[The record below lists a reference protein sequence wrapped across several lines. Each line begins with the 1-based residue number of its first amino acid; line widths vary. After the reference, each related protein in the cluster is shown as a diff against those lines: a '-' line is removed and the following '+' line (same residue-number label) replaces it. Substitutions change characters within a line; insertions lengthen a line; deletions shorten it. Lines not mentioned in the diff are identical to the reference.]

1 MMVTKKNV
9 MLFEEFHAQKAL
21 NEGKKKECEDDDDCV
36 TLTKDEESDLLDI
49 EDLIDIK
56 KLSLAKNALEALKK
70 ANKEINKNSK
80 FIKVLGALERASGKK
95 K

>member
-21 NEGKKKECEDDDDCV
+21 NEGKKKEQEDEGM
-36 TLTKDEESDLLDI
+36 TLTKDEESDILDI
-49 EDLIDIK
+49 EDLIEDK
-56 KLSLAKNALEALKK
+56 KISLATKALDALKK
-70 ANKEINKNSK
+70 SNKEIGKCKK
-80 FIKVLGALERASGKK
+80 FTDLVAKLERASGKK

>member
-70 ANKEINKNSK
+70 ANKEIVKCKK
-80 FIKVLGALERASGKK
+80 FKDVEASLKRASSKK
-95 K
+95 